1 MLTQSPIQA
10 SRASPA
16 QKLQGL
22 RVDYSKNFSRA
33 TFFVFESLSNGGK
46 IYDQF
51 AREKNLKKKEQCGF
65 VGDVFIFE
73 VKMFLTH
80 GVEHDN
86 SYRVIIGQFIVN
98 ETNF

>member
-1 MLTQSPIQA
+1 MSLDITLRICFTGFEGCLF
-10 SRASPA
+10 
-16 QKLQGL
+16 QKLFKGHI
-22 RVDYSKNFSRA
+22 FSLLGHL
-33 TFFVFESLSNGGK
+33 VGGK
-46 IYDQF
+46 IFEEF

>member
-1 MLTQSPIQA
+1 MPECHFWADVTLRQCCCVQA

-16 QKLQGL
+16 QKSQGL

-51 AREKNLKKKEQCGF
+51 ARETNLKKKRC
-65 VGDVFIFE
+65 VG
-73 VKMFLTH
+73 L
-80 GVEHDN
+80 
-86 SYRVIIGQFIVN
+86 R
-98 ETNF
+98 